1 MLWDVCGALP
11 TRWAAQQE
19 DPEHP
24 GASGWGRP
32 PMKPEFRNALLGVGV
47 IIAFALVSAVSAL
60 LGARGC
66 KGDPVQI
73 LPVGIDAGPGDLEI
87 ASRLDGAVQAE
98 EARIHELEAQ
108 HVREIAAMQDQK
120 PRAYEA

>member
-1 MLWDVCGALP
+1 
-11 TRWAAQQE
+11 
-19 DPEHP
+19 
-24 GASGWGRP
+24 
-32 PMKPEFRNALLGVGV
+32 MKPEFRNALLGVGV

-87 ASRLDGAVQAE
+87 ASRLDGAVQGDRGHAGPGAE
-98 EARIHELEAQ
+98 GLRSG
-108 HVREIAAMQDQK
+108 
-120 PRAYEA
+120 PRARPRPARGVVQGPDR